1 MDVMEMEQ
9 QMSIYPVN
17 TVGRNITISNTAL
30 LMLEISVIALVVNII
45 VLD

>member
-1 MDVMEMEQ
+1 METEQ
-9 QMSIYPVN
+9 QKSIYPVK

-30 LMLEISVIALVVNII
+30 LMLVISVIALVVNII

>member
-9 QMSIYPVN
+9 QKPIYPVN
-17 TVGRNITISNTAL
+17 TVGSNITISNTVL
-30 LMLEISVIALVVNII
+30 LILEISVIGLVVNII